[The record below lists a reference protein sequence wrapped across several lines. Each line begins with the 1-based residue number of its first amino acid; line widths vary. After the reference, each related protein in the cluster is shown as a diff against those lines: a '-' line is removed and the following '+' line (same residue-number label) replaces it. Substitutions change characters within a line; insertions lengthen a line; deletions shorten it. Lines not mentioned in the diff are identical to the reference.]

1 MTDTANARE
10 IIENALI
17 SELFIRC
24 QPNRGE
30 VFSWFDE
37 HKPHIVGAAIAG
49 LQAAGLEIRPIAPP
63 AGKEAVDEAARAFYR
78 KVWERAIE
86 PPPAWELLPE
96 DNADKVFC
104 REYAVHVLAA
114 IRVPLIQQGLEKAAG
129 IADKEAGRQIFE
141 DQRGFCRATARAI
154 ATSIRARIDAMGK
167 GEE

>member
-1 MTDTANARE
+1 MSDTANARE
-10 IIENALI
+10 IIEDWLLSSGSGNSAADLI
-17 SELFIRC
+17 AVLK
-24 QPNRGE
+24 
-30 VFSWFDE
+30 V
-37 HKPHIVGAAIAG
+37 
-49 LQAAGLEIRPIAPP
+49 AGLEIRPIAPP

-114 IRVPLIQQGLEKAAG
+114 IRVPLIQRGLREAAEMARESAKLLRDH
-129 IADKEAGRQIFE
+129 INAKTPSAVVLDELAVQIE
-141 DQRGFCRATARAI
+141 
-154 ATSIRARIDAMGK
+154 ARIDAMGK

>member
-1 MTDTANARE
+1 MSDTANARE
-10 IIENALI
+10 IIEDWLLSSGSGNSAADLI
-17 SELFIRC
+17 AVLK
-24 QPNRGE
+24 
-30 VFSWFDE
+30 V
-37 HKPHIVGAAIAG
+37 
-49 LQAAGLEIRPIAPP
+49 AGLEIRPIAPP

-104 REYAVHVLAA
+104 REYTDHVLAA

-129 IADKEAGRQIFE
+129 IADKEAGRQIFG
-141 DQRGFCRATARAI
+141 GFCRATARAI

>member
-10 IIENALI
+10 IINEEI
-17 SELFIRC
+17 RFIC
-24 QPNRGE
+24 AADIP
-30 VFSWFDE
+30 SL
-37 HKPHIVGAAIAG
+37 GADRLLKK